1 MSIFNLLS
9 FKEDVHV
16 KNIMNT
22 VSSQTAGILYIF
34 YSADT
39 EKLWNLYRNFY
50 ISLLIKFNT
59 FFFLGGG
66 GYIKFKIENTCTYL
80 TEVFVI
86 RIHIKFMMVRG
97 GEGDVFITLL
107 IVLIY
112 VDCKL
117 ILYLYIFMHYACFIL
132 LQNNLNLIYNNLS

>member
-1 MSIFNLLS
+1 MYFTATKKSFTEQSIFFSLRLQCIKS
-9 FKEDVHV
+9 ITDVYFQFIVIQRGCTCKEHNEYCVFTDW
-16 KNIMNT
+16 
-22 VSSQTAGILYIF
+22 GILYIF

-59 FFFLGGG
+59 IFFLGGG

-97 GEGDVFITLL
+97 GGGVM
-107 IVLIY
+107 
-112 VDCKL
+112 
-117 ILYLYIFMHYACFIL
+117 YL
-132 LQNNLNLIYNNLS
+132 